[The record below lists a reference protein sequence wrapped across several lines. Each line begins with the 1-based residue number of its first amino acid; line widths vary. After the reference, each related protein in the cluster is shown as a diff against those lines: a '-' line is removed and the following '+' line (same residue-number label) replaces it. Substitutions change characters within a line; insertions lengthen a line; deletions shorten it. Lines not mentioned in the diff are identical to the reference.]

1 MYKIYPKTLFVGQNI
16 VFLPTCQSTN
26 DEALQFLADG
36 TACEGDLVVTDLQT
50 QGRGQRGNQWIAQSG
65 QNLTFS
71 LVLQPTFLLASEQFW
86 LNIVISLAV
95 YDSLSPFIPAGL
107 RVKWPNDI
115 YVNDRKMGGILIENA
130 LQGYSLAHSVVGIG
144 LNINQTQFG
153 YPTATSLLLEAP
165 FEEGY
170 HLPALLTTLCQQLEK
185 RYLQL
190 RNGQRDTLRASYLQQ
205 LYRYQQEHTYETDG
219 HRFVGIIVNI
229 DPTGRLGILV
239 DGAVRYFAFKEVMFV
254 AP

>member
-16 VFLPTCQSTN
+16 IYLPTCQSTN
-26 DEALQFLADG
+26 DEALQLLTDG
-36 TACEGDLVVTDLQT
+36 AAFEGDIVATDQQT
-50 QGRGQRGNQWIAQSG
+50 QGRGQRGNQWQAQSG

-71 LVLQPTFLLASEQFW
+71 LVLQPTFLQAAEQFW
-86 LNIVISLAV
+86 LNMAISLAV
-95 YDSLSPFIPAGL
+95 YDSLTPFIAAGVC
-107 RVKWPNDI
+107 VKWPNDI

-170 HLPALLTTLCQQLEK
+170 HLPALLTTLCEQLEK

-190 RNGQRDTLRASYLQQ
+190 RSGQRDTLRASYLQH
-205 LYRYQQEHTYETDG
+205 LYRYQQQRTYEADG
-219 HRFVGIIVNI
+219 QHFQGTIVTI
-229 DPTGRLGILV
+229 DATGRLGILV
-239 DGAVRYFAFKEVMFV
+239 DGTVRYFAFKEVSFV
-254 AP
+254 V